1 MRDESTVVFVAP
13 ARAGMVLI
21 SIKPKLVNNMTL
33 QEWPELQKD
42 LSSNQL
48 IFMLDCSC
56 KACL

>member
-1 MRDESTVVFVAP
+1 MRDESTVVFVAA